1 MSNAYLQIFLYDKE
15 SIWIMNKQTYD
26 KINKDRFLE
35 NVKAKLAEQCASE
48 DGTVRDLYTVEEV
61 FKACIDELIDLICAG
76 HRVAFTGF
84 GSFYAQLHKGHPVQ
98 FGGKKGAVRDYRVV
112 KFASSNVLNKK
123 VRDSDP
129 E

>member
-1 MSNAYLQIFLYDKE
+1 MS
-15 SIWIMNKQTYD
+15 KQECD
-26 KINKDRFLE
+26 KINRDRFLE
-35 NVKAKLAEQCASE
+35 NVKVRLAADAEE
-48 DGTVRDLYTVEEV
+48 GVNIDHLTYTVDEV
-61 FKACIDELIDLICAG
+61 FKACMDELIDLICAG

-98 FGGKKGAVRDYRVV
+98 FGGKKDAVRDYRVV

-123 VRDSDP
+123 VRDSDS